1 MLRATVLISALLGA
15 SFATAAPIAT
25 AESFGYSGKDAM
37 TYNRMVAGLASADCG
52 KLSATING
60 AVNASSDNSGA
71 IRQNAARAVAKAK
84 GC

>member
-1 MLRATVLISALLGA
+1 MLRTTILMIGLFGA

-25 AESFGYSGKDAM
+25 AESFGYSGKDAL

-52 KLSATING
+52 KLGATING
-60 AVNASSDNSGA
+60 AVNASSDNNGA
-71 IRQNAARAVAKAK
+71 IRQNAARAVARAK